1 MDTTCLRSNQG
12 ELVRYESHY
21 AQIKGH
27 RDIYTIPRVTTL
39 HRYIDGTVK
48 RTRHEVSLARGQH
61 LSETHSDL
69 LSLHQRDGYPLS
81 ISEMMGSL
89 RELGICDGNV
99 PDDCRDGSGRD
110 RLNCSVNPSDRAS
123 VGMSSITSNRI
134 RFCT

>member
-48 RTRHEVSLARGQH
+48 RTRPAAHSQFSPSRPHKGSARGRAPFGTPRAAQYDSRRKSH
-61 LSETHSDL
+61 LQEPDRT
-69 LSLHQRDGYPLS
+69 
-81 ISEMMGSL
+81 L
-89 RELGICDGNV
+89 R
-99 PDDCRDGSGRD
+99 
-110 RLNCSVNPSDRAS
+110 
-123 VGMSSITSNRI
+123 
-134 RFCT
+134 